1 MLTGYLESYAFWLL
15 LGLAL
20 LLSEFF
26 FPGLIAVFFGL
37 GALLVGALTLLGLV
51 EGLAWQVLLFSLF
64 SVGTLWLL
72 RRRFQRWLR
81 GGESDLAVRDPDD
94 AGLLGMR
101 VSVLTDFVDGVG
113 DVQLNGAKWDAES
126 SEPLTQ
132 GQTAWV
138 VSHSG
143 IVLQVSATR
152 PNAD

>member
-1 MLTGYLESYAFWLL
+1 MVTGYLESYAFWLL

-37 GALLVGALTLLGLV
+37 GALLVGGLTLIGLV
-51 EGLAWQVLLFSLF
+51 EGLAWQLLLFSLF
-64 SVGTLWLL
+64 SLGTLWLL

-81 GGESDLAVRDPDD
+81 GGESGLAQADADD

-101 VSVLTDFVDGVG
+101 VSVLADFADGVG
-113 DVQLNGAKWDAES
+113 DVQLNGAKGDAES
-126 SEPLTQ
+126 DEPLKQ
-132 GQTAWV
+132 GETAWV

-143 IVLQVSATR
+143 IVLRVSATR
-152 PNAD
+152 PSAN

>member
-37 GALLVGALTLLGLV
+37 GALLVGALTLVGLV

-81 GGESDLAVRDPDD
+81 GGESDLALRLIGRPDLAVRLVALFLAAP
-94 AGLLGMR
+94 
-101 VSVLTDFVDGVG
+101 FVVFHESESAPLQAPMQRL
-113 DVQLNGAKWDAES
+113 QL
-126 SEPLTQ
+126 
-132 GQTAWV
+132 
-138 VSHSG
+138 
-143 IVLQVSATR
+143 
-152 PNAD
+152 

>member
-37 GALLVGALTLLGLV
+37 GALLVGALTLVGLV

-72 RRRFQRWLR
+72 
-81 GGESDLAVRDPDD
+81 LASPRER
-94 AGLLGMR
+94 AFIGLA
-101 VSVLTDFVDGVG
+101 
-113 DVQLNGAKWDAES
+113 N
-126 SEPLTQ
+126 
-132 GQTAWV
+132 
-138 VSHSG
+138 
-143 IVLQVSATR
+143 
-152 PNAD
+152 